1 MGRKT
6 LFVVVVGVMLSC
18 SALVSAVGVQV
29 KFVSVNP
36 DDNVDLSHSLVGTA
50 RFSAGLYKI
59 DVDLDD
65 GEGVKRYDAF
75 CIDIVQ
81 TVSASFKPYNL
92 SIVEAAP
99 LDGGTVYSPMGAAKA
114 NAIRELWGEHFA
126 QIAGD
131 GTKAAAFQLAL
142 WEIIYENAPNELANA
157 WNAGTGRLAAVGDTE
172 AAIINQANAWLG
184 TIGDSSQTLNT
195 TLMALTNY
203 TSETRYQDY
212 LIDHEG
218 GGYIPEP
225 VTVASVLLGI
235 CGLGSY
241 VRRRVAA

>member
-1 MGRKT
+1 MRRT
-6 LFVVVVGVMLSC
+6 MLFVVVVGVVLSC

-29 KFVSVNP
+29 KFVSVDPN
-36 DDNVDLSHSLVGTA
+36 DNVDLSHSLIGTA
-50 RFSAGLYKI
+50 RFSAGLYRI
-59 DVDLDD
+59 DVDMND
-65 GEGVKRYDAF
+65 GEGVKRYNSF

-99 LDGGTVYSPMGAAKA
+99 LDGTVYSPMGTAKA

-126 QIAGD
+126 QVFGD

-142 WEIIYENAPNELANA
+142 WEIIYENAPSETPNA
-157 WNAGTGRLAAVGDTE
+157 WDAGAGRLAAVGNTDV
-172 AAIINQANAWLG
+172 AIINQANAWLA
-184 TIGDSSQTLNT
+184 TIGDQTQKLET
-195 TLMALTNY
+195 SLMALTNY
-203 TSETRYQDY
+203 TTETKYQDY
-212 LIDHEG
+212 LIATG
-218 GGYIPEP
+218 SGYIPEP

-241 VRRRVAA
+241 VRRRVVA